1 MVKTIETP
9 AAEFKSKCLRILD
22 EVHATGGSVII
33 TKRGKQVAM
42 LVPAPSTKP
51 RLKGLWKDKVTVDGD
66 IRQFNTASDW
76 ESNF

>member
-1 MVKTIETP
+1 MIKTIETP

-22 EVHATGGSVII
+22 EVQASGGSVII

-51 RLKGLWKDKVTVDGD
+51 RLKGLWKGKVTIHGD
-66 IRQFNTASDW
+66 IRQFDTASDW
-76 ESNF
+76 ETNL